1 MARGIDTSNYEE
13 VMDDFKTIL
22 GDRPMQSEFNS
33 FTRSLYLLI
42 ILIKLVVTKSCFAN
56 EGRY

>member
-22 GDRPMQSEFNS
+22 GDRLMQSDLIVLQG
-33 FTRSLYLLI
+33 LYNLLI
-42 ILIKLVVTKSCFAN
+42 ILIKLVIVTRVVC
-56 EGRY
+56 